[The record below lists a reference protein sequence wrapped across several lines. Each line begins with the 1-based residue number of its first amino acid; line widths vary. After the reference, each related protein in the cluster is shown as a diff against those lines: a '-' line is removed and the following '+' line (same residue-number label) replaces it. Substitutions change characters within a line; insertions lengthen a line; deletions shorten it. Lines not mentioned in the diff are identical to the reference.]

1 MKIRGGGDHG
11 AAMAGDC
18 DGGSRKHRL
27 SCGGTEHRL
36 QQGLHAEHEQGKCG
50 QPQEGRRWPNGAQ
63 RLRVMVPPG
72 ASLDRG
78 GHWSEHGGPLVDQI
92 WPNRGGQQSRA
103 CFGASA
109 VGVGAAASGRRWCL
123 QVGGVLCGKESGSGL
138 VAPATLDSER
148 AWAERARQRRGEAGE
163 AYAGS
168 VKSRE
173 KLYIE
178 QLLLGV
184 A

>member
-1 MKIRGGGDHG
+1 
-11 AAMAGDC
+11 
-18 DGGSRKHRL
+18 
-27 SCGGTEHRL
+27 
-36 QQGLHAEHEQGKCG
+36 
-50 QPQEGRRWPNGAQ
+50 
-63 RLRVMVPPG
+63 MVPPG

-92 WPNRGGQQSRA
+92 WPNRGEKQSRA

-109 VGVGAAASGRRWCL
+109 MGVGAAASGRRWCL